1 MTSAAN
7 EFETEN
13 GVDVADARDI
23 VRRQLLASV
32 VVAIAVAS
40 CTLLAAL
47 RPESGVT
54 VASRN
59 VAVVQQPIFVTP
71 TTHLAAEKQRLVV
84 ETP

>member
-1 MTSAAN
+1 MTNATDEVEREIS
-7 EFETEN
+7 
-13 GVDVADARDI
+13 VDVADARDI

-47 RPESGVT
+47 RPESGAT
-54 VASRN
+54 VATRS

-71 TTHLAAEKQRLVV
+71 ATHLAAEKQRVVV